1 VGVTQCEAILLV
13 RIGAVV
19 ASTAIYRPVAR
30 RLFIWIIGFFDVSG
44 LHVPVRYK
52 HASCLSEFHS

>member
-13 RIGAVV
+13 CIGAVV
-19 ASTAIYRPVAR
+19 ASTAIYCSVAR

-44 LHVPVRYK
+44 FHVPVRYK
-52 HASCLSEFHS
+52 RASCLSESHS